1 MAWVKFDLTES
12 WTRRKESG
20 PSAEGVWAWN
30 RLLRA
35 PGCWSLRNIW
45 MMLSDIGFDF
55 WVVLCEARSWIWW
68 SSWFLWEYAVNL
80 WFCDSKSCPWWCSAN
95 VGKGL
100 GHEGQYG
107 MLRQE
112 QTKAVLPQCSDVT
125 ADGQQCSTAEGPDG
139 RTSQYLSAVSAEGHR
154 MMENSY
160 IYIWE
165 FKSRMGRHSFYL
177 PFKFLSY
184 TKKILWRLKE
194 ESFVWNV
201 AWGLQDDVRITCL
214 ASVELHLPQGR
225 EQPKK
230 PLMVLS
236 NSLSAWCP

>member
-35 PGCWSLRNIW
+35 PGCWSLRNVW

-165 FKSRMGRHSFYL
+165 FKSRMGRHSLVNVIFIFLLSFSPIQRRFCGGLKKKALCGML
-177 PFKFLSY
+177 PEVCRM
-184 TKKILWRLKE
+184 TW
-194 ESFVWNV
+194 ESRVW
-201 AWGLQDDVRITCL
+201 LQ
-214 ASVELHLPQGR
+214 
-225 EQPKK
+225 
-230 PLMVLS
+230 
-236 NSLSAWCP
+236 